1 MIVSALQQEQIKVL
15 EAENGLEALQ
25 VLKRNPCELIISD
38 IKMPGMSGIELISK
52 VKNINPAIH
61 MIMITGFP
69 TIDLSVHAIKA
80 GAIDF
85 LAKPFDIDDLLHKIN
100 IYLRKKILLSAE
112 AKAETVNTLKL
123 KEQIDELST
132 RIYIYDRIENA
143 KESNRYIFEE
153 MAELAAK
160 LVDGENS
167 AILLYDAG
175 NDRFNPKVIKSIS
188 AELYRRV
195 TLPSLNNLFREVIR
209 KKEPLLRNKTDE
221 VISIN
226 SLICVPLMIRNN
238 VFGIL
243 TVSNKKNDL
252 EFTEKDLS
260 FIISLTKRA
269 SLNLENIIL
278 YESAYSNIMDTFH
291 SLTASIQARDNYT
304 QEHSIRVTELAI
316 KIAGELNFPAHE
328 IESLKVSGMLHDIGK
343 IAVPDK
349 ILLKKKRLTDKE
361 FSVMKNHPLVGENIL
376 KPVLLFDH
384 EIETIRHHHERWDGR
399 GYPYGLTGHDIPLNA
414 RILTVADSFD
424 AMTNDRPYRKAM
436 SAEQAV
442 TELQNNCAKQFD
454 KFIVKAFLK
463 MRKMINEKESL

>member
-1 MIVSALQQEQIKVL
+1 
-15 EAENGLEALQ
+15 
-25 VLKRNPCELIISD
+25 
-38 IKMPGMSGIELISK
+38 
-52 VKNINPAIH
+52 
-61 MIMITGFP
+61 
-69 TIDLSVHAIKA
+69 
-80 GAIDF
+80 
-85 LAKPFDIDDLLHKIN
+85 
-100 IYLRKKILLSAE
+100 
-112 AKAETVNTLKL
+112 
-123 KEQIDELST
+123 
-132 RIYIYDRIENA
+132 
-143 KESNRYIFEE
+143 
-153 MAELAAK
+153 
-160 LVDGENS
+160 
-167 AILLYDAG
+167 
-175 NDRFNPKVIKSIS
+175 
-188 AELYRRV
+188 LYRRV